1 MQLLCLLKHDC
12 IWSAVKLCS
21 KYECIYFTLML
32 TFMIKYAYS
41 SFVDTYFS
49 FYHGGTTKNAFINVQ
64 DFSLEHI
71 RERLADSS
79 Y

>member
-1 MQLLCLLKHDC
+1 MQLLCLLKHGC

-32 TFMIKYAYS
+32 TFMIKY
-41 SFVDTYFS
+41 TYFS
-49 FYHGGTTKNAFINVQ
+49 FYHGRTTKNAFINVQ